1 MRDLAGGFRYLWAG
15 QRWVFGNGRWLG
27 FGLLPGLVTLVLY
40 GAALT
45 GLFYGADDFTVW
57 ATPFASDWSSPW
69 LGLFRGFLTAVVV
82 SLGLFLSVITFT
94 AVTLLVGQPFY
105 ESLSEQV
112 DRTEGGEVPES
123 GRSFWEDLWISA
135 RDSLRLLVRV
145 LLYGI
150 LLFALGFIPVVG
162 QTVVPAIGFCV
173 SGFFLTQELTSV
185 ALQRR
190 RVDLD
195 EQLTLLRGRR
205 AAALGFGVPLVLLFL
220 VPLVAVF
227 LMPGAVAGATL
238 LARDLVGDDE
248 ASEGGEGDAAPAEAG
263 PYAAPGQAGPYGA
276 TGPYGG
282 PAPAGPYGGP
292 GQGYGGQGYAPA
304 PGQGYGGQG
313 YAPAPGQ
320 GYGGQGY
327 APAPGL
333 GYGQQAPGQA
343 PPYGQPYGYPPVSEQ
358 DPRSSS

>member
-1 MRDLAGGFRYLWAG
+1 MFR
-15 QRWVFGNGRWLG
+15 NGRWLG
-27 FGLLPGLVTLVLY
+27 FGLLPGLVSLLLY
-40 GAALT
+40 AAALT
-45 GLFYGADDFTVW
+45 GLFYGADDFTAW

-69 LGLFRGFLTAVVV
+69 LGLFRGFLTALVI
-82 SLGLFLSVITFT
+82 SLGLFLTVITFT

-150 LLFALGFIPVVG
+150 LLFALGLIPVVG
-162 QTVVPAIGFCV
+162 QTVVPVIGFLV

-195 EQLTLLRGRR
+195 EQLALLRGRR
-205 AAALGFGVPLVLLFL
+205 ALALGFGVPLVLVFL
-220 VPLVAVF
+220 IPLVAVF

-238 LARDLVGDDE
+238 MARELT
-248 ASEGGEGDAAPAEAG
+248 GEDGERDGEPAGERDGEPHTA
-263 PYAAPGQAGPYGA
+263 QA
-276 TGPYGG
+276 
-282 PAPAGPYGGP
+282 PAPAW
-292 GQGYGGQGYAPA
+292 APA
-304 PGQGYGGQG
+304 PAQAPGYPQAQAYPQAPG
-313 YAPAPGQ
+313 YPQPQAYPQAYPQPQAQAYPQPQAYPQAPAHPQPPAPGF
-320 GYGGQGY
+320 G
-327 APAPGL
+327 
-333 GYGQQAPGQA
+333 
-343 PPYGQPYGYPPVSEQ
+343 PPPPSYP
-358 DPRSSS
+358 